1 MLEAKGRKGDG
12 HHVKIGAPQR
22 HMMSFKNR
30 NNQTATGI
38 SKHISSD
45 QPDSNVQEEKAV
57 CPTPDE
63 KFFLFNVDPSNQ
75 NLGNVSPEF
84 LPLIQGLMKSSSTS
98 TTRAQKQ
105 LQTRGQKDLSW
116 CHHG

>member
-1 MLEAKGRKGDG
+1 MHL
-12 HHVKIGAPQR
+12 
-22 HMMSFKNR
+22 MSFKNR

-45 QPDSNVQEEKAV
+45 QSDSDIQEEKAI

-75 NLGNVSPEF
+75 NLENVSPEF

-98 TTRAQKQ
+98 TRTRAQKQ
-105 LQTRGQKDLSW
+105 LQTRG
-116 CHHG
+116 